1 MTGAL
6 IKARVWSDLVQIFNP
21 QLHLTDSSFLV
32 ATALLFLQLN
42 DLCSVLQLGG
52 KKTQKIMWHIYC
64 QFVCLAEEIM
74 CQQGET
80 LSPHTPFK

>member
-52 KKTQKIMWHIYC
+52 KKNTENNVAHILPI
-64 QFVCLAEEIM
+64 CL
-74 CQQGET
+74 
-80 LSPHTPFK
+80 SS